1 MEGKVQGEQP
11 LLTPYKMGKFQLSH
25 RYISPLPLFIFLHF
39 LSYPLIGTYKMGKL
53 LEFLGLCLIQKMRK
67 QTRKERKRKFLRVV
81 SGKERGRLY
90 TCIGCIEGK
99 FLWIGLWEIKRFKIY
114 NINFLYFPFLFS
126 TTKHSLNSAL
136 RVLLYYMYIAPV
148 TYSSDEYVRFLRLQV
163 LNMANFSFTL
173 TFCRVVLAPLTRQ
186 RSWNNVPQPH
196 AILYYSQ
203 RATKG
208 GLLITEA
215 TGVSDTAQG

>member
-1 MEGKVQGEQP
+1 
-11 LLTPYKMGKFQLSH
+11 
-25 RYISPLPLFIFLHF
+25 
-39 LSYPLIGTYKMGKL
+39 
-53 LEFLGLCLIQKMRK
+53 MRK
-67 QTRKERKRKFLRVV
+67 QTRKERKRKFLRVG

-99 FLWIGLWEIKRFKIY
+99 FLWIGLWEIKRFKIN
-114 NINFLYFPFLFS
+114 NINFLSFPFLFS